1 MDIREPI
8 TTLTLY
14 WACTIE
20 VRPFYLDTCL
30 FVVWVG
36 GWSWPEWQWAAST
49 ITKLS
54 LWLDIS
60 RWDNHHNQ
68 TWRIQWTVS
77 LGKSGSVKTTSTTTI
92 KHPEYVEQKSLAI
105 SGSVKTEEMPR
116 GISLLICSYS
126 ITIDIILWLV
136 MDVEMLVF
144 LSELKQILQ
153 GQVNSSLCFFHLPN
167 VLVEF
172 CGKMSRIFKFK
183 YTLMKK

>member
-36 GWSWPEWQWAAST
+36 GWSWPEWLWAAST

-126 ITIDIILWLV
+126 MESHWLEQVLFGASIVKITIWIWSFWHYTSNQLYHWF
-136 MDVEMLVF
+136 F
-144 LSELKQILQ
+144 LR
-153 GQVNSSLCFFHLPN
+153 LCLFHFL
-167 VLVEF
+167 LLFLAE
-172 CGKMSRIFKFK
+172 
-183 YTLMKK
+183 

>member
-30 FVVWVG
+30 FVFWVG

-105 SGSVKTEEMPR
+105 SGSVKTEEIPL

-126 ITIDIILWLV
+126 IDPKK
-136 MDVEMLVF
+136 
-144 LSELKQILQ
+144 LKERKV
-153 GQVNSSLCFFHLPN
+153 QVVVAKYFFSQKHMRN
-167 VLVEF
+167 
-172 CGKMSRIFKFK
+172 
-183 YTLMKK
+183 